1 MGLSYTLYNSYKVTY
16 FLHRKFVINLTAKII
31 SLNAISFHLI
41 CN

>member
-16 FLHRKFVINLTAKII
+16 FLHCKFVINLTAKII
-31 SLNAISFHLI
+31 SLNVISFHLI